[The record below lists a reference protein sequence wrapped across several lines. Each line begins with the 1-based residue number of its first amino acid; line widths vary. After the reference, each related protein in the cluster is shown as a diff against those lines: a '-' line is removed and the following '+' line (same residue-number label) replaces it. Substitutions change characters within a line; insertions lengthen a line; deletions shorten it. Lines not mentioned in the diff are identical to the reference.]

1 MTELTKLPVTV
12 ITGFLGSGKTTLI
25 RHLMQNAG
33 GKRLAVVVNEF
44 GDVGVDGEI
53 LKSCSIPD
61 CPEEN
66 IMELANGCICCTV
79 ADDFIPTIE
88 ALMKLDP
95 KPEHILIETSGL
107 ALPKPLLKAFDWPD
121 IRSKITVDGVIALA
135 DAEAV
140 AEGRFAPNVEAL
152 RRLLRFGGAHF
163 IEFLYSL
170 DDLHDRARL
179 AVDDLELPRLTLV
192 RHTENHYS
200 LLCGAAFPGWGHVLV
215 GILRVMADDYG
226 ALACLEH
233 CGAKDQTETI
243 DIRLVHTSY
252 AQGRTF
258 VLGQQPV

>member
-1 MTELTKLPVTV
+1 MHGLINKAIQCFVLDTYGRETWREMAQSAALPVMQFEAMLIYEDTL
-12 ITGFLGSGKTTLI
+12 TEQALDATARFLDKPRTDVLEDIGTY
-25 RHLMQNAG
+25 
-33 GKRLAVVVNEF
+33 LA
-44 GDVGVDGEI
+44 
-53 LKSCSIPD
+53 S
-61 CPEEN
+61 
-66 IMELANGCICCTV
+66 
-79 ADDFIPTIE
+79 
-88 ALMKLDP
+88 
-95 KPEHILIETSGL
+95 H
-107 ALPKPLLKAFDWPD
+107 
-121 IRSKITVDGVIALA
+121 
-135 DAEAV
+135 
-140 AEGRFAPNVEAL
+140 PNVEAL

-179 AVDDLELPRLTLV
+179 AVDDLELPRLTLI

-243 DIRLVHTSY
+243 DIMLVHTSY

>member
-1 MTELTKLPVTV
+1 MHGLINKAIQCFVLDTYGRETWREMAQSAALPVMQFEAMLIYEDTL
-12 ITGFLGSGKTTLI
+12 TEQALDATARFLDKPRTDVLEDIGTY
-25 RHLMQNAG
+25 
-33 GKRLAVVVNEF
+33 LA
-44 GDVGVDGEI
+44 
-53 LKSCSIPD
+53 S
-61 CPEEN
+61 
-66 IMELANGCICCTV
+66 
-79 ADDFIPTIE
+79 
-88 ALMKLDP
+88 
-95 KPEHILIETSGL
+95 H
-107 ALPKPLLKAFDWPD
+107 
-121 IRSKITVDGVIALA
+121 
-135 DAEAV
+135 
-140 AEGRFAPNVEAL
+140 PNVEAL

-243 DIRLVHTSY
+243 DIRLVHRSY

>member
-1 MTELTKLPVTV
+1 MHGLINKAIQCFVLDTYGHEAWREMAHSAALPVMQFEAMLIYEDTL
-12 ITGFLGSGKTTLI
+12 TEQALDATARFLDKPRADVLEDIGTY
-25 RHLMQNAG
+25 
-33 GKRLAVVVNEF
+33 LA
-44 GDVGVDGEI
+44 
-53 LKSCSIPD
+53 S
-61 CPEEN
+61 
-66 IMELANGCICCTV
+66 
-79 ADDFIPTIE
+79 
-88 ALMKLDP
+88 
-95 KPEHILIETSGL
+95 H
-107 ALPKPLLKAFDWPD
+107 
-121 IRSKITVDGVIALA
+121 
-135 DAEAV
+135 
-140 AEGRFAPNVEAL
+140 PNVEAL

-163 IEFLYSL
+163 VEFLYSL

>member
-1 MTELTKLPVTV
+1 MHGLINKAIQCFELDTYGRQTWREMAQSAALPVMQFEAMLIYEDTL
-12 ITGFLGSGKTTLI
+12 TEQALDATARFLDKPRTDVLEDIGTY
-25 RHLMQNAG
+25 
-33 GKRLAVVVNEF
+33 LA
-44 GDVGVDGEI
+44 
-53 LKSCSIPD
+53 S
-61 CPEEN
+61 
-66 IMELANGCICCTV
+66 
-79 ADDFIPTIE
+79 
-88 ALMKLDP
+88 
-95 KPEHILIETSGL
+95 H
-107 ALPKPLLKAFDWPD
+107 
-121 IRSKITVDGVIALA
+121 
-135 DAEAV
+135 
-140 AEGRFAPNVEAL
+140 PNVEAL

>member
-1 MTELTKLPVTV
+1 MHGLINKAIQCFVLDTYGRETWREMAQSAALPVMQFEAMLIYEDTL
-12 ITGFLGSGKTTLI
+12 TEQALDATARFLDKPRTDVLEDIGTY
-25 RHLMQNAG
+25 
-33 GKRLAVVVNEF
+33 LA
-44 GDVGVDGEI
+44 
-53 LKSCSIPD
+53 S
-61 CPEEN
+61 
-66 IMELANGCICCTV
+66 
-79 ADDFIPTIE
+79 
-88 ALMKLDP
+88 
-95 KPEHILIETSGL
+95 H
-107 ALPKPLLKAFDWPD
+107 
-121 IRSKITVDGVIALA
+121 
-135 DAEAV
+135 
-140 AEGRFAPNVEAL
+140 PNVEAL

-252 AQGRTF
+252 TQGRTF

>member
-1 MTELTKLPVTV
+1 MHGLINKAIQCFVLDTYGRETWREMAQSAALPVMQFEAMLIYEDTL
-12 ITGFLGSGKTTLI
+12 TEQALDATARFLDKPRTDVLEDIGTY
-25 RHLMQNAG
+25 
-33 GKRLAVVVNEF
+33 LA
-44 GDVGVDGEI
+44 
-53 LKSCSIPD
+53 S
-61 CPEEN
+61 
-66 IMELANGCICCTV
+66 
-79 ADDFIPTIE
+79 
-88 ALMKLDP
+88 
-95 KPEHILIETSGL
+95 H
-107 ALPKPLLKAFDWPD
+107 
-121 IRSKITVDGVIALA
+121 
-135 DAEAV
+135 
-140 AEGRFAPNVEAL
+140 PNVEAL

-163 IEFLYSL
+163 IECLYSL
-170 DDLHDRARL
+170 DDLHGRARL

>member
-1 MTELTKLPVTV
+1 MAQSAALPVMQFEAMLIYEDTL
-12 ITGFLGSGKTTLI
+12 TEQALDATARFLDKPRTDVLEDIGTY
-25 RHLMQNAG
+25 
-33 GKRLAVVVNEF
+33 LA
-44 GDVGVDGEI
+44 
-53 LKSCSIPD
+53 S
-61 CPEEN
+61 
-66 IMELANGCICCTV
+66 
-79 ADDFIPTIE
+79 
-88 ALMKLDP
+88 
-95 KPEHILIETSGL
+95 H
-107 ALPKPLLKAFDWPD
+107 
-121 IRSKITVDGVIALA
+121 
-135 DAEAV
+135 
-140 AEGRFAPNVEAL
+140 PNVEAL

>member
-1 MTELTKLPVTV
+1 MHGLINKAIKCFVLDTYGREMAQSAALPVMQFEAMLIYEDTL
-12 ITGFLGSGKTTLI
+12 TEQALDATARFLDKPRTDVLEDIGTY
-25 RHLMQNAG
+25 
-33 GKRLAVVVNEF
+33 LA
-44 GDVGVDGEI
+44 
-53 LKSCSIPD
+53 S
-61 CPEEN
+61 
-66 IMELANGCICCTV
+66 
-79 ADDFIPTIE
+79 
-88 ALMKLDP
+88 
-95 KPEHILIETSGL
+95 H
-107 ALPKPLLKAFDWPD
+107 
-121 IRSKITVDGVIALA
+121 
-135 DAEAV
+135 
-140 AEGRFAPNVEAL
+140 PNVEAL

-258 VLGQQPV
+258 FLGQQPV

>member
-1 MTELTKLPVTV
+1 MHGLINKAIQCFVLDTYGRETWREMAQSAALPVMQFEAMLIYEDTL
-12 ITGFLGSGKTTLI
+12 TEQALDATARFLDKPRTDVLEDIGTY
-25 RHLMQNAG
+25 
-33 GKRLAVVVNEF
+33 LA
-44 GDVGVDGEI
+44 
-53 LKSCSIPD
+53 S
-61 CPEEN
+61 
-66 IMELANGCICCTV
+66 
-79 ADDFIPTIE
+79 
-88 ALMKLDP
+88 
-95 KPEHILIETSGL
+95 H
-107 ALPKPLLKAFDWPD
+107 
-121 IRSKITVDGVIALA
+121 
-135 DAEAV
+135 
-140 AEGRFAPNVEAL
+140 PNVEAL

-252 AQGRTF
+252 ALGRTF
-258 VLGQQPV
+258 VLGQRPV